1 MKSDAT
7 VQRDVRAELEWDP
20 TITDRGI
27 GATVKDGVVTLR
39 GSVPSYAQKIA
50 AEYAAER
57 IAGVRAVVEEIEVH
71 LPTAVEV
78 SDQALATRAASALD
92 WATTV
97 PPGSV
102 KPKVEK
108 GWVTLEGTVP
118 YGCHRMA
125 AENAIRDLAGLRG
138 LTNKITVEAPSLSPL
153 TVHAEIEAALK
164 RQAEL
169 DAAQITVE
177 SVDGK
182 VTLSGAV
189 RSWPERRLAER
200 AAWTTPGVTAVDDRL
215 GVIIG

>member
-1 MKSDAT
+1 
-7 VQRDVRAELEWDP
+7 
-20 TITDRGI
+20 
-27 GATVKDGVVTLR
+27 
-39 GSVPSYAQKIA
+39 
-50 AEYAAER
+50 
-57 IAGVRAVVEEIEVH
+57 
-71 LPTAVEV
+71 
-78 SDQALATRAASALD
+78 
-92 WATTV
+92 
-97 PPGSV
+97 
-102 KPKVEK
+102 
-108 GWVTLEGTVP
+108 
-118 YGCHRMA
+118 MA

-200 AAWTTPGVTAVDDRL
+200 AAWTTPGVTAVNDRL

>member
-118 YGCHRMA
+118 YGCHPNGCR
-125 AENAIRDLAGLRG
+125 ERDTRSRG
-138 LTNKITVEAPSLSPL
+138 SP
-153 TVHAEIEAALK
+153 
-164 RQAEL
+164 
-169 DAAQITVE
+169 
-177 SVDGK
+177 
-182 VTLSGAV
+182 
-189 RSWPERRLAER
+189 R
-200 AAWTTPGVTAVDDRL
+200 AHE
-215 GVIIG
+215 